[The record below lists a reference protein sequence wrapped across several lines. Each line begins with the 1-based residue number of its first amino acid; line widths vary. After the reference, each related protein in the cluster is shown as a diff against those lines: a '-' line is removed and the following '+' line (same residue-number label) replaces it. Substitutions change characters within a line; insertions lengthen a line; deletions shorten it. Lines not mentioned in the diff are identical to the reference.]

1 MRDLVQVE
9 VPVLGEAATHLFAGS
24 NSGGKKIRA
33 TMVLL
38 TARAFRKGRGRSFR
52 QRKLAEIIE
61 IIPNIIL
68 ENDLIL
74 TLGAGDVNKIPH
86 QLKEHFCK

>member
-1 MRDLVQVE
+1 MSRHMRDLVQVE

-52 QRKLAEIIE
+52 LR
-61 IIPNIIL
+61 P
-68 ENDLIL
+68 
-74 TLGAGDVNKIPH
+74 GRY
-86 QLKEHFCK
+86 CKRNERRWPSVDQVMNL